1 MEVIDDEIMGKT
13 VKIKH
18 SNEMISVYQS
28 LGSVDVKQD
37 DQIMQGMIIGM
48 SGEANVS
55 SDLGN
60 HLHFELYYN
69 GIVVNPEEYYEKSV
83 NELN

>member
-1 MEVIDDEIMGKT
+1 MGEVN
-13 VKIKH
+13 V
-18 SNEMISVYQS
+18 
-28 LGSVDVKQD
+28 SVDDKV
-37 DQIMQGMIIGM
+37 MQGMIIGK
-48 SGEANVS
+48 SGESNVS

-69 GIVVNPEEYYEKSV
+69 GVVVNPEEYYEKAI